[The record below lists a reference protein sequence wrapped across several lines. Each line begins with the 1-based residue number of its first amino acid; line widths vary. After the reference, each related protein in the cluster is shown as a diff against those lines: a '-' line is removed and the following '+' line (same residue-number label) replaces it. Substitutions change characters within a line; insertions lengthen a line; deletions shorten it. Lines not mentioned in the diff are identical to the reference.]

1 MQAGADPG
9 AVSAALG
16 QETDFAAVVHQA
28 SGMVS
33 VQVGVSV
40 AEALIRI
47 RAYAFAND
55 RHLSEVGA
63 AVVARHLSFD
73 TGPPPDAAQSEQT

>member
-1 MQAGADPG
+1 
-9 AVSAALG
+9 
-16 QETDFAAVVHQA
+16 
-28 SGMVS
+28 MVS

-73 TGPPPDAAQSEQT
+73 PPPDAAQSEQT